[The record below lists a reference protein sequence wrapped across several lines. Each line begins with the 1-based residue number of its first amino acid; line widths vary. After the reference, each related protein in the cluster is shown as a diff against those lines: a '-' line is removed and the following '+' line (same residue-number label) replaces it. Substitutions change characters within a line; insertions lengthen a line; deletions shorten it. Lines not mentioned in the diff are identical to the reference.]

1 MAQPWWKPAWSV
13 PAALRAVRATVV
25 VPSLFALTDKVIGD
39 PQMALFATFGGFA
52 TLVIAGFGGTRK
64 DKFVAHAGLAVAG
77 SLALIIGTLVSGTT
91 WLAVVVTVPVT
102 FAIFFAGIAGPNA
115 ASGSAAAMFAYV
127 LPVVS
132 AGDASMLPS
141 RLAGWWLASAAGTIA
156 VLLLSP
162 KPPGDRLRAATAALA
177 AELATRLN
185 AAADGVATD
194 PQSMHAAKEKLRTAF
209 LAAPYRPSGLATA
222 DQALSSLV
230 QLLEWAASQVGDA
243 FDGHVDLTTNCPADR
258 ALLRAAAA
266 LFANTRDLLTG
277 QPADPDIAGL
287 ERAREDSAAQLRD
300 LSGRVGEPDARMAAA
315 QAVHAQGIAVTARA
329 AVADAMI
336 ASRRADP
343 ETIAA
348 ERRKWYGPHDELPGV
363 APGAASAGAGT
374 VTAGSVPLT
383 PNVRGLLSGS
393 AGTPRQVGLRRATL
407 LVTRHA
413 TVRSVWF
420 LNSLRG
426 ALALAAA
433 VAVAD
438 VSGVQHAFWVVLG
451 TLSVLRTSA
460 ASTGGTAWRALA
472 GTVVGFVVG
481 ALLLLAIGTG
491 QTALWVAFPV
501 AVLVA
506 AYAPGTT
513 PFLVGQAAFTV
524 TIVVLFNLLAPAGWR
539 VGLLRIEDVAIGCAV
554 SLVVGVLFWPR
565 GVASVVGDDLADTFR
580 RGAEY
585 LSQAVDWALSELML
599 PPAAA
604 VGAANASIRLDDA
617 VRGFL
622 TEQGSKKLS
631 KEDLWTMVNASM
643 RLRLTAHTLAGLRP
657 DVTAPG
663 LPPGGACLPLAGSEE
678 YGDTPAC
685 VALRSEAGS
694 LSGFYDRVADE
705 VGRSSL
711 SGLPA
716 WSHWSTWAGRLAWSP
731 RSARSPEPPLIPAPP
746 LIGPAVPRALA
757 DAGNAAAG
765 NGTAAAAGSGGA
777 GSPGG
782 PGSPGSPGTARGA
795 TAADHTA
802 PAGAATAVDAA
813 APAPPP
819 VHPHLLWVQEHLHHL
834 SQSAQTV
841 SAPAQRVA
849 EARRRPWWR

>member
-1 MAQPWWKPAWSV
+1 MAQPWWKPVWSV
-13 PAALRAVRATVV
+13 PAALRAVRATIV

-64 DKFVAHAGLAVAG
+64 DKLIAHTGLAITG

-91 WLAVVVTVPVT
+91 WLAVVVTVPVA

-115 ASGSAAAMFAYV
+115 ASGSTAAMFAYV

-132 AGDASMLPS
+132 AGDASMIPS
-141 RLAGWWLASAAGTIA
+141 QLAGWWLASAAGTIA

-162 KPPGDRLRAATAALA
+162 RPPGDRLRAAIADLA
-177 AELATRLN
+177 AELASRLD
-185 AAADGVATD
+185 AAADGVITD
-194 PQSMHAAKEKLRTAF
+194 PQSMHAAKEKLRTVF

-230 QLLEWAASQVGDA
+230 QLLQWGASQVSDA
-243 FDGHVDLTTNCPADR
+243 FDGHVNMTTTRPADR
-258 ALLRAAAA
+258 ALLRAAAR
-266 LFANTRDLLTG
+266 LFTDTHDLLTG
-277 QPADPDIAGL
+277 RAADPDIAGL
-287 ERAREDSAAQLRD
+287 EQARADSAASLRD
-300 LSGRVGEPDARMAAA
+300 LSGRAGEPDARMAAA
-315 QAVHAQGIAVTARA
+315 QAVHAQAIAVVARG
-329 AVADAMI
+329 AVADALI
-336 ASRRADP
+336 ASRHADP

-348 ERRKWYGPHDELPGV
+348 ERRMWYGPRDALPRV
-363 APGAASAGAGT
+363 APGEGSGGAGT
-374 VTAGSVPLT
+374 VAAGPVPLI
-383 PNVRGLLSGS
+383 PNVRGLLSGRT
-393 AGTPRQVGLRRATL
+393 GTPRQVGLRRATL

-472 GTVVGFVVG
+472 GTVVGFVIG

-491 QTALWVAFPV
+491 QTALWVALPL

-604 VGAANASIRLDDA
+604 AGAANASIRLDDA

-631 KEDLWTMVNASM
+631 KEDLWTMVNAST
-643 RLRLTAHTLAGLRP
+643 RLRLTAHTLAGLRTA
-657 DVTAPG
+657 VTAPG
-663 LPPGGACLPLAGSEE
+663 LPPGGACLPLDGSDE
-678 YGDTPAC
+678 YGETPAC

-694 LSGFYDRVADE
+694 LAGFYDQVATE

-711 SGLPA
+711 AGRPA
-716 WSHWSTWAGRLAWSP
+716 WSQWSTWAGRLAWSP
-731 RSARSPEPPLIPAPP
+731 RSARTASGEPPLIPPPP

-757 DAGNAAAG
+757 AASTATAG
-765 NGTAAAAGSGGA
+765 GTAPAAGSGGSA
-777 GSPGG
+777 
-782 PGSPGSPGTARGA
+782 GTARGA
-795 TAADHTA
+795 TVADRPA
-802 PAGAATAVDAA
+802 PAGTTTAVDAA
-813 APAPPP
+813 APAPSP

>member
-13 PAALRAVRATVV
+13 PAAFRAVRATVV
-25 VPSLFALTDKVIGD
+25 VPSLFALTDKVVGD

-52 TLVIAGFGGTRK
+52 TLIIAGFGGTRK
-64 DKFVAHAGLAVAG
+64 DKFIAHAGLAVAG
-77 SLALIIGTLVSGTT
+77 SLAIIIGTLVSGTT

-132 AGDASMLPS
+132 AGDASMIPS

-162 KPPGDRLRAATAALA
+162 KPPGDRLRAAVADLA
-177 AELATRLN
+177 AELASRLS

-230 QLLEWAASQVGDA
+230 QLLEWGASQVGDA

-266 LFANTRDLLTG
+266 LFTDTHDLLTG

-300 LSGRVGEPDARMAAA
+300 LSGRAGEPDARMAAA

-348 ERRKWYGPHDELPGV
+348 ERRKWYGPHDGLPGV
-363 APGAASAGAGT
+363 TTGAQGVRGAGAPRERGDPGGQG
-374 VTAGSVPLT
+374 VRGAGAPRAGSPSPRGST
-383 PNVRGLLSGS
+383 VRGLLSGS
-393 AGTPRQVGLRRATL
+393 AGTPRQVGLRRAKL

-501 AVLVA
+501 AIFVA

-643 RLRLTAHTLAGLRP
+643 RLRLTAHALAALRP

-663 LPPGGACLPLAGSEE
+663 LPPGGACLPLDGSDE
-678 YGDTPAC
+678 YGATPAC

-694 LSGFYDRVADE
+694 LSGFYDQVADE

-731 RSARSPEPPLIPAPP
+731 RSARSAEPPLIPAPP

-757 DAGNAAAG
+757 AAANAAAG
-765 NGTAAAAGSGGA
+765 NGTAPAAGSGG
-777 GSPGG
+777 PGG
-782 PGSPGSPGTARGA
+782 SGGPV
-795 TAADHTA
+795 A
-802 PAGAATAVDAA
+802 PAAPVRPGARPRRIARLP
-813 APAPPP
+813 PAPRPLSTLP
-819 VHPHLLWVQEHLHHL
+819 HP
-834 SQSAQTV
+834 
-841 SAPAQRVA
+841 
-849 EARRRPWWR
+849 RRHPFIRTCCGCRSTCTT

>member
-1 MAQPWWKPAWSV
+1 MAQPWWKPVWSV

-64 DKFVAHAGLAVAG
+64 DKLIAHTGLAITG

-91 WLAVVVTVPVT
+91 WLAVVVTVPVA

-115 ASGSAAAMFAYV
+115 ASGSTAAMFAYV

-132 AGDASMLPS
+132 AGDASMIPS

-162 KPPGDRLRAATAALA
+162 RPPGDRLRAAIADLA
-177 AELATRLN
+177 AELASRLD
-185 AAADGVATD
+185 AAADGVITD
-194 PQSMHAAKEKLRTAF
+194 PQSMHAAKEKLRTVF

-230 QLLEWAASQVGDA
+230 QLLQWGASQVSDA
-243 FDGHVDLTTNCPADR
+243 FDGHVNMTTTRPADR
-258 ALLRAAAA
+258 ALLRAAAR
-266 LFANTRDLLTG
+266 LFTDTHDLLTG
-277 QPADPDIAGL
+277 RAADPDIAGL
-287 ERAREDSAAQLRD
+287 EQARADSAASLRD
-300 LSGRVGEPDARMAAA
+300 LSGRAGEPDARMAAA
-315 QAVHAQGIAVTARA
+315 QAVHAQAIAVVARG
-329 AVADAMI
+329 AVADALI
-336 ASRRADP
+336 ASRHADP

-348 ERRKWYGPHDELPGV
+348 ERRMWYGPRDALPRV
-363 APGAASAGAGT
+363 APGAQGIRRSGHPSRRVLWVRSPRET
-374 VTAGSVPLT
+374 
-383 PNVRGLLSGS
+383 VRGLLSGRT
-393 AGTPRQVGLRRATL
+393 GTPRQVGLRRATL

-472 GTVVGFVVG
+472 GTVVGFVIG

-491 QTALWVAFPV
+491 QTALWVALPL

-513 PFLVGQAAFTV
+513 PFVVGQAAFTV

-604 VGAANASIRLDDA
+604 AGAANASIRLDDA

-631 KEDLWTMVNASM
+631 KEDLWTMVNAST
-643 RLRLTAHTLAGLRP
+643 RLRLTAHTLAGLRTA
-657 DVTAPG
+657 VTAPG
-663 LPPGGACLPLAGSEE
+663 LPPGGACLPLDGSDE
-678 YGDTPAC
+678 YGETPAC

-694 LSGFYDRVADE
+694 LAGFYDQVATE

-711 SGLPA
+711 AGRPA
-716 WSHWSTWAGRLAWSP
+716 WSQWSTWAGRLAWSP
-731 RSARSPEPPLIPAPP
+731 RSARTASGEPPLIPPPP

-757 DAGNAAAG
+757 AASTATAG
-765 NGTAAAAGSGGA
+765 GTAPAAGSGGSA
-777 GSPGG
+777 
-782 PGSPGSPGTARGA
+782 GTARGA
-795 TAADHTA
+795 TVADRPA
-802 PAGAATAVDAA
+802 PAGTTTAVDAA
-813 APAPPP
+813 APAPSP

>member
-1 MAQPWWKPAWSV
+1 MAQPWWKPVWSV
-13 PAALRAVRATVV
+13 PAALRAVRATIV

-64 DKFVAHAGLAVAG
+64 DKLIAHTGLAITG

-91 WLAVVVTVPVT
+91 WLAVVVTVPVA

-115 ASGSAAAMFAYV
+115 ASGSTAAMFAYV

-132 AGDASMLPS
+132 AGDASMIPS

-162 KPPGDRLRAATAALA
+162 RPPGDRLRAAIADLA
-177 AELATRLN
+177 AELASRLD
-185 AAADGVATD
+185 AAADGVITD
-194 PQSMHAAKEKLRTAF
+194 PQSMHAAKEKLRTVF

-230 QLLEWAASQVGDA
+230 QLLQWGASQVSDA
-243 FDGHVDLTTNCPADR
+243 FDGHVNMTTTRPADR
-258 ALLRAAAA
+258 ALLRAAAR
-266 LFANTRDLLTG
+266 LFTDTHDLLTG
-277 QPADPDIAGL
+277 RAADPDIAGL
-287 ERAREDSAAQLRD
+287 EQARADSAASLRD
-300 LSGRVGEPDARMAAA
+300 LSGRAGEPDARMAAA
-315 QAVHAQGIAVTARA
+315 QAVHAQAIAVVARG
-329 AVADAMI
+329 AVADALI
-336 ASRRADP
+336 ASRHADP

-348 ERRKWYGPHDELPGV
+348 ERRMWYGPRDALPRV
-363 APGAASAGAGT
+363 APGEASGGAGT
-374 VTAGSVPLT
+374 VAAGPVPLI
-383 PNVRGLLSGS
+383 PNVRGLLSGRT
-393 AGTPRQVGLRRATL
+393 GTPRQVGLRRATL

-472 GTVVGFVVG
+472 GTVVGFVIG

-491 QTALWVAFPV
+491 QTALWVALPL

-604 VGAANASIRLDDA
+604 AGAANASIRLDDA

-631 KEDLWTMVNASM
+631 KEDLWTMVNAST
-643 RLRLTAHTLAGLRP
+643 RLRLTAHTLAGLRTA
-657 DVTAPG
+657 VTAPG
-663 LPPGGACLPLAGSEE
+663 LPPGGACLPLDGSDE
-678 YGDTPAC
+678 YGETPAC

-694 LSGFYDRVADE
+694 LAGFYDQVATE

-711 SGLPA
+711 AGRPA
-716 WSHWSTWAGRLAWSP
+716 WSQWSTWAGRLAWSP
-731 RSARSPEPPLIPAPP
+731 RSARTASGEPPLIPPPP
-746 LIGPAVPRALA
+746 LIGAAVPRALA
-757 DAGNAAAG
+757 AASTATAG
-765 NGTAAAAGSGGA
+765 GTAPAAGSGGSA
-777 GSPGG
+777 
-782 PGSPGSPGTARGA
+782 GTARGA
-795 TAADHTA
+795 TVADGPA
-802 PAGAATAVDAA
+802 PAGTTTAVDAA
-813 APAPPP
+813 APAPSP

-834 SQSAQTV
+834 SQSAQTI

>member
-1 MAQPWWKPAWSV
+1 VAQPWWKPAWSV
-13 PAALRAVRATVV
+13 PAAYRAVRATVV
-25 VPSLFALTDKVIGD
+25 VPSLFALTDKVVGD
-39 PQMALFATFGGFA
+39 PQMALYATFGGFA

-64 DKFVAHAGLAVAG
+64 DKFIAHVGLAVTG

-132 AGDASMLPS
+132 AGDASMIPS

-162 KPPGDRLRAATAALA
+162 KPPGDRLRAATADLA
-177 AELATRLN
+177 AELASRLN
-185 AAADGVATD
+185 AAADGVITD
-194 PQSMHAAKEKLRTAF
+194 PESMDTAKEKLRTAF
-209 LAAPYRPSGLATA
+209 LAAPYRPSGLATS
-222 DQALSSLV
+222 DQALSNLV
-230 QLLEWAASQVGDA
+230 QLLQWGASQVSDA
-243 FDGHVDLTTNCPADR
+243 FDGHVDMKTTSPPDR

-266 LFANTRDLLTG
+266 LFTDTHDLLTG
-277 QPADPDIAGL
+277 RAADPDIAGL
-287 ERAREDSAAQLRD
+287 EQARADSAASLRD
-300 LSGRVGEPDARMAAA
+300 LSGRAGEPDARMTAA
-315 QAVHAQGIAVTARA
+315 QAVHAQAIAVVARG

-343 ETIAA
+343 ETIDRY
-348 ERRKWYGPHDELPGV
+348 RRMWYGPHDGLPKV
-363 APGAASAGAGT
+363 ASGAASAGAGSM
-374 VTAGSVPLT
+374 APGSVPLI
-383 PNVRGLLSGS
+383 PNARGLLSGQT
-393 AGTPRQVGLRRATL
+393 GTPRLVGLRRATL

-460 ASTGGTAWRALA
+460 ASTGGTAWRALV
-472 GTVVGFVVG
+472 GTVIGFVIG

-491 QTALWVAFPV
+491 QTALWVAFPI

-524 TIVVLFNLLAPAGWR
+524 TIVVLFNILVPAGWR

-565 GVASVVGDDLADTFR
+565 GVASVVGDDLADSFR

-585 LSQAVDWALSELML
+585 LSQAVDWALSELMV

-604 VGAANASIRLDDA
+604 AGAANASIRLDDA

-631 KEDLWTMVNASM
+631 KEDLWTMVNAST
-643 RLRLTAHTLAGLRP
+643 RLRLTAHTLAGLRTA
-657 DVTAPG
+657 VTAPG
-663 LPPGGACLPLAGSEE
+663 LPPGGACLPLAGSDE
-678 YGDTPAC
+678 YGETPAC
-685 VALRSEAGS
+685 MALRSEASS
-694 LSGFYDRVADE
+694 LTGFYDQVAGE

-711 SGLPA
+711 SGRPA
-716 WSHWSTWAGRLAWSP
+716 WSDWSAWFRRLTWSP
-731 RSARSPEPPLIPAPP
+731 ESARSGEPPLIPAPP
-746 LIGPAVPRALA
+746 VVGPAVPRALT
-757 DAGNAAAG
+757 AGSASAG
-765 NGTAAAAGSGGA
+765 SASAGGTASANGSGTSGTAGSANGA
-777 GSPGG
+777 G
-782 PGSPGSPGTARGA
+782 R
-795 TAADHTA
+795 TA
-802 PAGAATAVDAA
+802 PAGATTAVSAA
-813 APAPPP
+813 APAPPL
-819 VHPHLLWVQEHLHHL
+819 HPHLLWVQEHLHHL
-834 SQSAQTV
+834 SESAQTV

-849 EARRRPWWR
+849 EARQRPWWR